1 MRNRAVR
8 DRYVGRMSRL
18 AVTGDPASMKPDR
31 GIFVGGA
38 TELARF
44 RRLLTDALPRV
55 LFMHGLAGA
64 GKSTLIQQF
73 AMAEAPSGAGVVVL
87 DCREIEP
94 TEMGFTHALAE
105 ILGSESMDAA
115 SGDLE
120 ALGRLAGDVVLCLDH
135 YEVFRL
141 LDTWLRQRL
150 VPALPTNVSLLISSR
165 EEPHAAWSRLP
176 AGMFEMMR
184 PESLSTED
192 SLKLLGGMGVTG
204 QDAFSISGFAGGHP
218 LTLVLGALASKER
231 PPSEVRRVTMER
243 LLEEFTEAYLDELDE
258 ENRAFLE
265 AAAVTRRMT
274 IPMMEAMFPD
284 RDGMVGFRALSQL
297 PFVHAMSDGL
307 ALHTCLQEPI
317 AARLW
322 ASSPQR
328 HRDLRRR
335 AWAYLKGQLQSVPH
349 AELWRHTAD
358 MIYLLENRAVREA
371 VFPSSAHTYAVEPAV
386 VSDGPEIR
394 SIVTRHE
401 HPPAAPLIEQWWNLD
416 RGTFR
421 VARDGDGRVAGFSI
435 VTSNVEHLE
444 LVSDDPVVAVW
455 LEHLRQSRLP
465 AGQEALFLR
474 RWLTWEDG
482 DSPGEAQAALWLDLK
497 RMYMELRPRLR
508 RIYST
513 TDHPGVYGPA
523 LSQLE
528 ARQIGS
534 LVEIDGHG
542 YASFC
547 LDFGPS
553 SVDGWLTR
561 VAARELGIEEDGLLD
576 VGRRQLVV
584 DGRRIDLTPKEFDVM
599 TCLNE
604 QAGNVV
610 GRPDLLESIWGYD
623 EPLGSNVVDAV
634 IYTLRKKLGGRAGE
648 LETVRGVGYRLAR
661 S

>member
-1 MRNRAVR
+1 
-8 DRYVGRMSRL
+8 MSI
-18 AVTGDPASMKPDR
+18 ATDIGV
-31 GIFVGGA
+31 FVGGG

-44 RRLLTDALPRV
+44 RQLLTNALPKV

-73 AMAEAPSGAGVVVL
+73 AMAEASSDAEVVVL

-94 TEMGFTHALAE
+94 TEMGFTHALAAALDGE
-105 ILGSESMDAA
+105 SIDIGSGGLESMRSLSAQI
-115 SGDLE
+115 
-120 ALGRLAGDVVLCLDH
+120 VLCLDH

-150 VPALPTNVSLLISSR
+150 VPALPENVSLLISSR
-165 EEPHAAWSRLP
+165 EEPHPAWSRLP
-176 AGMFEMMR
+176 AGTFEMMR
-184 PESLSTED
+184 PESLSTEE
-192 SLKLLGGMGVTG
+192 SLQLLGGMGVTG
-204 QDAFSISGFAGGHP
+204 QDAGYISRFAGGHP

-243 LLEEFTEAYLDELDE
+243 LLEEFTEAYLDELDAE
-258 ENRAFLE
+258 IRAFLE

-274 IPMMEAMFPD
+274 IPMMKAMLPD
-284 RDGMVGFRALSQL
+284 RDGVMGFQALSQL
-297 PFVHAMSDGL
+297 PFVDAMSDGL

-322 ASSPQR
+322 AASPQR

-335 AWAYLKGQLQSVPH
+335 AWAHLKGQVQSVPH
-349 AELWRHTAD
+349 ADLWRHTAD

-386 VSDGPEIR
+386 ASDEPEIR
-394 SIVTRHE
+394 SIVARHE
-401 HPPAAPLIEQWWNLD
+401 HPPAARLIEQWWNVD
-416 RGTFR
+416 RGAFR
-421 VARDGDGRVAGFSI
+421 VARDGDGRAAGFSI
-435 VTSNVEHLE
+435 ITSNVEDLKR
-444 LVSDDPVVAVW
+444 LSDDPVVALW
-455 LEHLRQSRLP
+455 LDHLRQSRLS
-465 AGQEALFLR
+465 AGQEALYLR
-474 RWLTWEDG
+474 RWLTREDG
-482 DSPGEAQAALWLDLK
+482 DSPSEAQAALWLDLK

-508 RIYST
+508 RIYSA
-513 TDHPGVYGPA
+513 TDHPEVYGPA
-523 LSQLE
+523 LTQLE
-528 ARQIGS
+528 AQQIGN

-542 YASFC
+542 YTSFC

-561 VAARELGIEEDGLLD
+561 VAARELGIEENGLLD
-576 VGRRQLVV
+576 VGQRQLVV

-599 TCLNE
+599 TCLSE
-604 QAGNVV
+604 HVGNVV
-610 GRPDLLESIWGYD
+610 GRTDLLESIWGYD

-634 IYTLRKKLGGRAGE
+634 IYTLRKKLGGRAQE

>member
-1 MRNRAVR
+1 
-8 DRYVGRMSRL
+8 
-18 AVTGDPASMKPDR
+18 
-31 GIFVGGA
+31 
-38 TELARF
+38 
-44 RRLLTDALPRV
+44 
-55 LFMHGLAGA
+55 
-64 GKSTLIQQF
+64 
-73 AMAEAPSGAGVVVL
+73 
-87 DCREIEP
+87 
-94 TEMGFTHALAE
+94 
-105 ILGSESMDAA
+105 
-115 SGDLE
+115 
-120 ALGRLAGDVVLCLDH
+120 
-135 YEVFRL
+135 
-141 LDTWLRQRL
+141 
-150 VPALPTNVSLLISSR
+150 
-165 EEPHAAWSRLP
+165 
-176 AGMFEMMR
+176 
-184 PESLSTED
+184 
-192 SLKLLGGMGVTG
+192 
-204 QDAFSISGFAGGHP
+204 
-218 LTLVLGALASKER
+218 
-231 PPSEVRRVTMER
+231 MER

-258 ENRAFLE
+258 ETRAFLE
-265 AAAVTRRMT
+265 SAAVTRRMT
-274 IPMMEAMFPD
+274 IPMMEAMLPD
-284 RDGMVGFRALSQL
+284 RDGIVGFKALSQL
-297 PFVHAMSDGL
+297 PFVQAMSDGL
-307 ALHTCLQEPI
+307 ALHTCLQEPV

-335 AWAYLKGQLQSVPH
+335 AWAYLKGQLQSVPL

-358 MIYLLENRAVREA
+358 MVYLLENRAVREA

-386 VSDGPEIR
+386 VSDRPEIR
-394 SIVTRHE
+394 SIVARHE

-435 VTSNVEHLE
+435 LTSNAEHLK
-444 LVSDDPVVAVW
+444 LLSDDPVVAVW
-455 LEHLRQSRLP
+455 LEHLRRSRLP
-465 AGQEALFLR
+465 AGQEALYLR

-482 DSPGEAQAALWLDLK
+482 DSPSEAQAALWLDLK

-513 TDHPGVYGPA
+513 TDHPDVYGPA
-523 LSQLE
+523 LTQLE
-528 ARQIGS
+528 AQQIGNPI
-534 LVEIDGHG
+534 EIDGRS

-561 VAARELGIEEDGLLD
+561 VAARELGIEENGLLD

-604 QAGNVV
+604 HPGKVV
-610 GRPDLLESIWGYD
+610 ERSDLLESVWGYD